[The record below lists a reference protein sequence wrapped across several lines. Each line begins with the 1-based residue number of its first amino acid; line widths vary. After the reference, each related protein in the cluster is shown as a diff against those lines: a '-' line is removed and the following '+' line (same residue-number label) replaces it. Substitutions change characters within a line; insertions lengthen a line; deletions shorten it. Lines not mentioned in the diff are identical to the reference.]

1 MTDNQTP
8 IHRGA
13 LLLTVN
19 ACMFVFGVV
28 LLLMGSL
35 LPSLHVSGARAG
47 SLGSVPLVGIL
58 SVTVVIGPVLDK
70 LGAKPALSLGLGL
83 VAAALASLPSL
94 GSYPARA
101 AAALLY
107 GFGGGI
113 LNTATNAVVSELS
126 AGGRAAALN
135 LLGFSF
141 SLGAVT
147 APLLMSLASGR
158 FSTST
163 ILYVLAAAP
172 AAVLVLI
179 LTLRFPRA
187 AHAATPVRS
196 LVRVLNHP
204 VVWLIGL
211 LLFFESGN
219 ENCLF
224 VWAGKAMQETLH
236 LASGRAD
243 LALVSLSVAL
253 GGGRLLAALG
263 LRRLGSRNLLLLSCA
278 ITIAGTAV
286 VRFSAG
292 FGGMIAGFGVLGLG
306 MSAVFPTALGV
317 AGDRFPNET
326 GTVFGAIM
334 TTALVG
340 GTAGPAIGG
349 WAAGRSPM
357 AVLIVPLVAAIG
369 IAACTLA
376 VSRRGASPPLQPVR

>member
-1 MTDNQTP
+1 
-8 IHRGA
+8 
-13 LLLTVN
+13 
-19 ACMFVFGVV
+19 
-28 LLLMGSL
+28 
-35 LPSLHVSGARAG
+35 
-47 SLGSVPLVGIL
+47 
-58 SVTVVIGPVLDK
+58 VIGPVLDK

-83 VAAALASLPSL
+83 VAAALASIPSL
-94 GSYPARA
+94 GSYPALA
-101 AAALLY
+101 AAALVY

-126 AGGRAAALN
+126 AGGRGVALN

-147 APLLMSLASGR
+147 APLLMSFAAGR
-158 FSTST
+158 FSTAA
-163 ILYVLAAAP
+163 ILYLLAAAP

-204 VVWLIGL
+204 VVWLIGV

-224 VWAGKAMQETLH
+224 VWAGKLMQETLH

-278 ITIAGTAV
+278 ITLAGVAV
-286 VRFSAG
+286 VRLSAS
-292 FGGMIAGFGVLGLG
+292 FGGMIAGFAVLGLG

-334 TTALVG
+334 TMALVG

-349 WAAGRSPM
+349 WAAGSGQM
-357 AVLIVPLVAAIG
+357 GVLTVPLVESIS

-376 VSRRGASPPLQPVR
+376 VSRPLGDVA

>member
-1 MTDNQTP
+1 MTDGQNP
-8 IHRGA
+8 IHLPIHLPIRRGA

-47 SLGSVPLVGIL
+47 SLGSFPLAGIL

-70 LGAKPALSLGLGL
+70 LGAKPALAVGLGL
-83 VAAALASLPSL
+83 VAVALASIPSL
-94 GSYPARA
+94 GSYPALA

-126 AGGRAAALN
+126 AAGRGVALN

-147 APLLMSLASGR
+147 APLLMSFASGR
-158 FSTST
+158 FSTAT

-187 AHAATPVRS
+187 AHAATPLRS

-204 VVWLIGL
+204 AVWLIGA

-224 VWAGKAMQETLH
+224 VWAGKLTQETLH
-236 LASGRAD
+236 LGSGRAD
-243 LALVSLSVAL
+243 LALVGLSVAL

-263 LRRLGSRNLLLLSCA
+263 LKRLGSRNLLLLSCSVTV
-278 ITIAGTAV
+278 IGVAV
-286 VRFSAG
+286 VRLSAS
-292 FGGMIAGFGVLGLG
+292 FAGMIAGFAMLGLG
-306 MSAVFPTALGV
+306 MAAVFPTALGV
-317 AGDRFPNET
+317 AGDLFPNET

-334 TTALVG
+334 TAALIG
-340 GTAGPAIGG
+340 GTAGPVIGG
-349 WAAGRSPM
+349 WASGSNHM

-369 IAACTLA
+369 IATCTLA
-376 VSRRGASPPLQPVR
+376 VSRHA

>member
-1 MTDNQTP
+1 MTDGQNP
-8 IHRGA
+8 IDLPIRRGA

-47 SLGSVPLVGIL
+47 SLGAFPLAGIL
-58 SVTVVIGPVLDK
+58 AVTVVIGPVLDK
-70 LGAKPALSLGLGL
+70 LGAKPALAVGLGL
-83 VAAALASLPSL
+83 VAAALASIPSL
-94 GSYPARA
+94 GSYPALA

-126 AGGRAAALN
+126 AAGRGVALN

-147 APLLMSLASGR
+147 APLLMSFATGR
-158 FSTST
+158 FSIAT

-187 AHAATPVRS
+187 AHAATPLRS

-204 VVWLIGL
+204 AVWLISA

-224 VWAGKAMQETLH
+224 VWAGKLMQETLH

-263 LRRLGSRNLLLLSCA
+263 LKRLASRNLLLLSCVVTVTGA
-278 ITIAGTAV
+278 AV
-286 VRFSAG
+286 ARLTGSFA
-292 FGGMIAGFGVLGLG
+292 GMIAGFAMLGLG
-306 MSAVFPTALGV
+306 MAAVFPTTLGV
-317 AGDRFPNET
+317 AGDLFPNET

-334 TTALVG
+334 TAALIG
-340 GTAGPAIGG
+340 GTAGPVIGG
-349 WAAGRSPM
+349 WASGSNHM
-357 AVLIVPLVAAIG
+357 AVLLVPLVAAVG
-369 IAACTLA
+369 IAACTMA
-376 VSRRGASPPLQPVR
+376 VSRRA

>member
-1 MTDNQTP
+1 MTGGQIP

-47 SLGSVPLVGIL
+47 SLGSFPLAGIL

-83 VAAALASLPSL
+83 VAAALASIPSL
-94 GSYPARA
+94 GSYPALA

-126 AGGRAAALN
+126 AAGRGVALN

-147 APLLMSLASGR
+147 APLLMSFASGR
-158 FSTST
+158 FATST

-187 AHAATPVRS
+187 AHAATPIRS

-224 VWAGKAMQETLH
+224 VWAGKVMQETLH

-263 LRRLGSRNLLLLSCA
+263 LKRLGSRNLLLLSCA
-278 ITIAGTAV
+278 ITIAGVAV
-286 VRFSAG
+286 VRLSAC
-292 FGGMIAGFGVLGLG
+292 FGGMIAGFAVLGLG

-349 WAAGRSPM
+349 WAAGSSQM

-369 IAACTLA
+369 IATCTLA
-376 VSRRGASPPLQPVR
+376 VSRREGSPRF

>member
-1 MTDNQTP
+1 M
-8 IHRGA
+8 
-13 LLLTVN
+13 LTVN

-35 LPSLHVSGARAG
+35 LPSLNVSGARAG
-47 SLGSVPLVGIL
+47 SLGSFPLVGIL
-58 SVTVVIGPVLDK
+58 SVTIVIGPVLDK
-70 LGAKPALSLGLGL
+70 LGAKPALALGLGL
-83 VAAALASLPSL
+83 VAAALAAMPSL
-94 GSYPARA
+94 DSYPALA
-101 AAALLY
+101 AAALVY

-113 LNTATNAVVSELS
+113 LNTATNAVIAELS
-126 AGGRAAALN
+126 AEGRGVALN

-147 APLLMSLASGR
+147 APLLMSFASGR
-158 FSTST
+158 FSTAT

-172 AAVLVLI
+172 AAVLVLM
-179 LTLRFPRA
+179 LTLRFPPA
-187 AHAATPVRS
+187 AHGATPLGS

-219 ENCLF
+219 ENCMF
-224 VWAGKAMQETLH
+224 VWAGKVTKKALH

-253 GGGRLLAALG
+253 GAGRLLAALG
-263 LRRLGSRNLLLLSCA
+263 LKRLGSRKLLLAACA
-278 ITIAGTAV
+278 ITIAGVAV
-286 VRFSAG
+286 VRLSAS
-292 FGGMIAGFGVLGLG
+292 FGGMITGFAMLGLG

-317 AGDRFPNET
+317 AGDRFPQET

-334 TTALVG
+334 TAALVG

-349 WAAGRSPM
+349 WAAASSPT
-357 AVLIVPLVAAIG
+357 AVLVVPLVGAMG
-369 IAACTLA
+369 IAICTLA
-376 VSRRGASPPLQPVR
+376 VSRLVRMSR

>member
-1 MTDNQTP
+1 
-8 IHRGA
+8 
-13 LLLTVN
+13 
-19 ACMFVFGVV
+19 MFVFGVV

-47 SLGSVPLVGIL
+47 SLGSFPLAGIL
-58 SVTVVIGPVLDK
+58 SVTIVIGPILDK
-70 LGAKPALSLGLGL
+70 MGAKPALSLGLGL
-83 VAAALASLPSL
+83 VAAVLAAIPAL
-94 GSYPARA
+94 GSYPALA

-126 AGGRAAALN
+126 AAGRGVALN

-147 APLLMSLASGR
+147 APLLMSFASGR

-163 ILYVLAAAP
+163 ILYLLAAAP
-172 AAVLVLI
+172 AAVMVLI

-187 AHAATPVRS
+187 AHAATPVWS
-196 LVRVLNHP
+196 LVRVLKHP
-204 VVWLIGL
+204 LVWLIGM

-219 ENCLF
+219 ENCMF
-224 VWAGKAMQETLH
+224 VWAGKLTQETLH

-253 GGGRLLAALG
+253 GAGRLLAALG
-263 LRRLGSRNLLLLSCA
+263 LKRLGSRNLLLLSCA
-278 ITIAGTAV
+278 MTIAGAAV
-286 VRFSAG
+286 VRLSTG
-292 FGGMIAGFGVLGLG
+292 FAGMIAGFATLGLG
-306 MSAVFPTALGV
+306 MAAVFPTALGI

-334 TTALVG
+334 TAALVG

-349 WAAGRSPM
+349 WAAGSGEM
-357 AVLIVPLVAAIG
+357 AVLTVPLVAAAG
-369 IAACTLA
+369 IVACTLA
-376 VSRRGASPPLQPVR
+376 VSRHGESAARS